1 MSYAH
6 ATTFQWLVPIIEQD
20 PMNLT
25 CENVPVE
32 AQLSVEIERI
42 VLSRW
47 GLVSNK
53 YIKLCHTFNLEMKMT
68 PTDLL
73 WLHHFAPRAV
83 KQ

>member
-6 ATTFQWLVPIIEQD
+6 ATAFQWLVPIIEQD

-53 YIKLCHTFNLEMKMT
+53 YIKLCHT
-68 PTDLL
+68 LL
-73 WLHHFAPRAV
+73 IW
-83 KQ
+83 K